1 MIVGG
6 VKMEYHLRVFDKK
19 LKSLFPAS
27 EFCEKRLFWG
37 GMSKSTIKQGPNDYS
52 ITGGGGESAQM
63 I

>member
-6 VKMEYHLRVFDKK
+6 VKMEYHLRVFDKN
-19 LKSLFPAS
+19 SNLF
-27 EFCEKRLFWG
+27 FLHVNFVKKKLFWG